1 MEIEHLDLPGLM
13 LVTPRVFEDGRGS
26 FSEMFNER
34 EFQRR
39 TGVDFRV
46 VQVNRSVSAQ
56 INTIRGLHAQMPPDA
71 QAKLLRV
78 EHGRILDCV
87 VDIRRGSP
95 TYLGSVVIELSDED
109 DAQLFVPKGFLHGF
123 RTMEPNTRVIYK
135 VDAHYSPQTERSIRF
150 DDGDL
155 ACDWQLEGGE
165 ELHLS
170 DKDRDGMAFAD
181 LDNAFTYQPV
191 RM

>member
-71 QAKLLRV
+71 TR
-78 EHGRILDCV
+78 
-87 VDIRRGSP
+87 SP
-95 TYLGSVVIELSDED
+95 IEPPLPRSDSLSLMTS
-109 DAQLFVPKGFLHGF
+109 AL
-123 RTMEPNTRVIYK
+123 
-135 VDAHYSPQTERSIRF
+135 YS
-150 DDGDL
+150 
-155 ACDWQLEGGE
+155 
-165 ELHLS
+165 
-170 DKDRDGMAFAD
+170 
-181 LDNAFTYQPV
+181 QP
-191 RM
+191 R

>member
-13 LVTPRVFEDGRGS
+13 LVTPRVFEDSRGS
-26 FSEMFNER
+26 FTEMFNER

-56 INTIRGLHAQMPPDA
+56 INTIRGLHVQMPPDA

-78 EHGRILDCV
+78 ERGRILDCV

>member
-56 INTIRGLHAQMPPDA
+56 INTIRSTY
-71 QAKLLRV
+71 V
-78 EHGRILDCV
+78 IL
-87 VDIRRGSP
+87 I
-95 TYLGSVVIELSDED
+95 
-109 DAQLFVPKGFLHGF
+109 LFVSVCKP
-123 RTMEPNTRVIYK
+123 R
-135 VDAHYSPQTERSIRF
+135 RF
-150 DDGDL
+150 VL
-155 ACDWQLEGGE
+155 C
-165 ELHLS
+165 
-170 DKDRDGMAFAD
+170 
-181 LDNAFTYQPV
+181 
-191 RM
+191 